1 LSNFQN
7 RNQICLA
14 QEGTYKTIKSPVEGE
29 FKDRGSKFIAFLF
42 PIKSVD
48 AFNEKLG
55 EIKIFH
61 PKCRHYCYAYRLGN
75 LGETK
80 RMNDDGEPSNTAGK
94 PILGQ
99 LEKSE
104 LTFVGC
110 VVVRYF
116 GGILLGT
123 SGLINAYKC
132 ATVEAINIAEI
143 LEKVI
148 TTQIKMTIPYNL
160 SFYIMD
166 VVKKYHYALLG
177 YQAAEEVELTIELP
191 KNHWETFINEIWA
204 HFLDLSEARAVF
216 KTQENFLKNI
226 EIIETV

>member
-1 LSNFQN
+1 
-7 RNQICLA
+7 LA
-14 QEGTYKTIKSPVEGE
+14 QEGTYKTIQSPVEGE

-99 LEKSE
+99 LEKNE
-104 LTFVGC
+104 ITYVGC

-132 ATVEAINIAEI
+132 ATIEAIDVAEI
-143 LEKVI
+143 IEKVI

-166 VVKKYHYALLG
+166 VVKKYHYPLLG

-191 KNHWETFINEIWA
+191 KNHRETFINEIWE

-216 KTQENFLKNI
+216 KTQETFLKNI

>member
-1 LSNFQN
+1 M
-7 RNQICLA
+7 A
-14 QEGTYKTIKSPVEGE
+14 QEGTYKTIQSPVEGE

-42 PIKSVD
+42 PMKTVD
-48 AFNEKLG
+48 AFHEKLS
-55 EIKIFH
+55 EIKVLH

-123 SGLINAYKC
+123 SGLINAYKN
-132 ATVEAINIAEI
+132 ATIEAIDVAEI
-143 LEKVI
+143 IEKVI
-148 TTQIKMTIPYNL
+148 TTQVKITIPYKL

-166 VVKKYHYALLG
+166 LVKKYHYVLLG
-177 YQAAEEVELTIELP
+177 YHAAEEVELTIELP
-191 KNHWETFINEIWA
+191 KIYREAFTNEIWE
-204 HFLDLSEARAVF
+204 HFLDLPEARAVY
-216 KTQENFLKNI
+216 KSQETFLKNI
-226 EIIETV
+226 EILDSL

>member
-1 LSNFQN
+1 
-7 RNQICLA
+7 LA
-14 QEGTYKTIKSPVEGE
+14 QEGTYKSIQSPVEGE

-75 LGETK
+75 LGEIK

-99 LEKSE
+99 LEKNE
-104 LTFVGC
+104 LTYVGC

-191 KNHWETFINEIWA
+191 KNHWETFINEIWE

-216 KTQENFLKNI
+216 KTQETFLKNI

>member
-1 LSNFQN
+1 M
-7 RNQICLA
+7 A
-14 QEGTYKTIKSPVEGE
+14 QEGTYKSIQSPVEGE

-75 LGETK
+75 LGEIK

-99 LEKSE
+99 LEKNE
-104 LTFVGC
+104 LTYVGC

-191 KNHWETFINEIWA
+191 KNHWETFINEIWE

-216 KTQENFLKNI
+216 KTQETFLKNI